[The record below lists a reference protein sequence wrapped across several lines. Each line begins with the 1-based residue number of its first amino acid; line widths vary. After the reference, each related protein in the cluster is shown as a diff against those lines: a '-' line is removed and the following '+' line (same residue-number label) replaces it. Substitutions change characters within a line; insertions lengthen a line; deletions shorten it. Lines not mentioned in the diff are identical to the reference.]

1 MVSRKFLLGTS
12 TKRPNVCKI
21 TLLTV
26 KERLRDHV
34 AGWTADA
41 LRRNDSQASE
51 GVNAPKVVLVSAG
64 SQLERPEKKHF

>member
-1 MVSRKFLLGTS
+1 M
-12 TKRPNVCKI
+12 
-21 TLLTV
+21 LTV

-41 LRRNDSQASE
+41 LRRNDSQASDASE

-64 SQLERPEKKHF
+64 SQLERPEKETLLVTNRL